1 VVDNR
6 ETGSYLFIYLFIYY
20 YYYYYYFIFNN
31 KFLGFSIA
39 RTLVGT
45 STKQVINLDGLARQK
60 RGFAKEVC

>member
-1 VVDNR
+1 MVDNR
-6 ETGSYLFIYLFIYY
+6 ETGSYLFIYLLLLLF
-20 YYYYYYFIFNN
+20 YFIFNN

>member
-6 ETGSYLFIYLFIYY
+6 ETGSYLFIYLLLLLF
-20 YYYYYYFIFNN
+20 YFIFNN

>member
-1 VVDNR
+1 MVDNR
-6 ETGSYLFIYLFIYY
+6 ETGSFFKIYLLLLLLFKI
-20 YYYYYYFIFNN
+20 N